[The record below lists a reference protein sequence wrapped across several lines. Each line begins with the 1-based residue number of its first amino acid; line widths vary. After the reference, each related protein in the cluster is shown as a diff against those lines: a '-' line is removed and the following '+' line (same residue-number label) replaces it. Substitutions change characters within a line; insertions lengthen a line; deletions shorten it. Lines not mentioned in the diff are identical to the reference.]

1 MTSIAILGAGC
12 SGLAAA
18 HILQDAGWQVTLFE
32 KSQDMGGRAATR
44 SREGFI
50 YDHGAQYIKRGA
62 PASISWIT
70 GRFRTPDLIDIEK
83 PVWVFN
89 GQGEIQEGD
98 AEQNAEE
105 KWTYRSGLTTLA
117 KQMARGLDIHL
128 ETRIDH
134 VRQTPQG
141 WWLTSEHGV
150 EQGPFSRLL
159 ITFPLPQARELLQ
172 RSQLE
177 PGLQEAI
184 DTQLSVATYRPL
196 LSIMLGYRP
205 TPQRRPYYALVNIDK
220 AHPISWLAW
229 EHEKAPERVPSGAG
243 LLIAQMAP
251 DYSRAQWE
259 REDSELVREGA
270 DMVVQLVQEEGLA
283 TPIFSDVQRWRY
295 ALPDQKADSEQLH
308 TLTLPAGL
316 AFCGDGFVGG
326 RVHRALEH
334 GIQVASLLAYA
345 TTLPDQQ

>member
-1 MTSIAILGAGC
+1 MTAIAVLGAGC

-18 HILQDAGWQVTLFE
+18 HILQDAGWQVTVFE
-32 KSQDMGGRAATR
+32 KSRGVGGRAATR
-44 SREGFI
+44 KREGFI
-50 YDHGAQYIKRGA
+50 YDHGAQYIKPGA

-70 GRFRTPDLIDIEK
+70 ERFRTPDLIDIAK

-89 GQGEIQEGD
+89 RQGEIQEGD
-98 AEQNAEE
+98 ATQNAEE

-117 KQMARGLDIHL
+117 KQMARGLDIRL
-128 ETRIDH
+128 ETRID
-134 VRQTPQG
+134 RICQTSQG
-141 WWLTSEHGV
+141 WLLIPENGT
-150 EQGPFSRLL
+150 EQGLFSRLL

-184 DTQLSVATYRPL
+184 DAQLSVATYRPL

-205 TPQRRPYYALVNIDK
+205 MPQQHPYYALVNIDK

-251 DYSRAQWE
+251 DYSREQWE
-259 REDSELVREGA
+259 TENAELVREGA
-270 DMVVQLVQEEGLA
+270 DMVAQLVQEEGLA
-283 TPIFSDVQRWRY
+283 SPIFGDVQRWRY

-308 TLTLPAGL
+308 ALTLPVGL
-316 AFCGDGFVGG
+316 ALCGDGFVGG
-326 RVHRALEH
+326 RVHHALEH
-334 GIQVASLLAYA
+334 GMQVAHQLLK
-345 TTLPDQQ
+345 